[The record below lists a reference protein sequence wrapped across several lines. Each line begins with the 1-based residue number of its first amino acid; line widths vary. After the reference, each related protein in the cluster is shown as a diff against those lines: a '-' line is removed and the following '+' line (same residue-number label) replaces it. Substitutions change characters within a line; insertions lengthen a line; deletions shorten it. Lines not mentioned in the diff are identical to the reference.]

1 MVILKLPVT
10 PTPTPNCSLPSAM
23 EIGASKKT
31 TSTTL
36 GAMQWLSKIPY
47 YWLWPCWRCLAKATI
62 AKLLQLYNSTATVNR
77 IESVPPI
84 IGRSFKHV
92 SIWPLRYPPHCTS
105 KIMLIIS
112 TSRGTEA
119 CHISTHLGPEPSR
132 SVGPEPINPPT
143 VPMFNLVN
151 NSFGMVNVY
160 QTKISIYIYKLYI
173 HV

>member
-10 PTPTPNCSLPSAM
+10 PTPTPNCSLPSQWKLVQAR
-23 EIGASKKT
+23 T

-36 GAMQWLSKIPY
+36 IAVQWLSEIPC

-62 AKLLQLYNSTATVNR
+62 AKLLQLYNSTATATANR
-77 IESVPPI
+77 IELVPPI

-92 SIWPLRYPPHCTS
+92 SIWPLRYTPHCTS

-119 CHISTHLGPEPSR
+119 CYISTHLGPEPSR
-132 SVGPEPINPPT
+132 SVEPEPINPPT

-151 NSFGMVNVY
+151 NSFSMVKKNV
-160 QTKISIYIYKLYI
+160 QSIYSIT
-173 HV
+173 H